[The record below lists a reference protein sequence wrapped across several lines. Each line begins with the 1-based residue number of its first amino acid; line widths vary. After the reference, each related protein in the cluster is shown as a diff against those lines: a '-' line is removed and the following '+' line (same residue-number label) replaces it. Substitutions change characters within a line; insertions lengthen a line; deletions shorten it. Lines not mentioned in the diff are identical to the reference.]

1 MLFVLVIANAAK
13 LPASLCASQPQ
24 RLAILV
30 AGQCRTFSEPLL
42 QGSLINNVLNSRE
55 TESTRVFASFTDL
68 PCPSGPCM
76 LGIQRM
82 NATYAAPRFERFN
95 PHCPLAGNQYDWG
108 NSTQTIENH
117 LLSVISAVR
126 TAFDLLRAH
135 ESSTGWVPHFV
146 MRIRPDLLVYRPWTS
161 LCLYDMTMKAIYHHH
176 IDFAMLAP
184 RPLAEGAFDLASAY
198 RDCRMPGGCR
208 MRPIRRDLRSR

>member
-1 MLFVLVIANAAK
+1 M
-13 LPASLCASQPQ
+13 
-24 RLAILV
+24 
-30 AGQCRTFSEPLL
+30 
-42 QGSLINNVLNSRE
+42 
-55 TESTRVFASFTDL
+55 
-68 PCPSGPCM
+68 
-76 LGIQRM
+76 
-82 NATYAAPRFERFN
+82 
-95 PHCPLAGNQYDWG
+95 
-108 NSTQTIENH
+108 
-117 LLSVISAVR
+117 R

-146 MRIRPDLLVYRPWTS
+146 MRIRPDLLVYRPWTP